1 MWADASLSGRPR
13 DLWARPDGA
22 WGRAL
27 LSDEAIGTLA
37 HAALADL
44 LVARRPLTT
53 HEAARA
59 TEALLPS
66 GLAPTYRLSLRQRC
80 ASAVSRY
87 QREFARPASWR
98 FIGAEVQAEE
108 VRLDLLWTGP
118 GGVIEA
124 DEIKTGS
131 SPELRFAEGIR
142 QASAQV
148 ELGRGTF
155 GPKFDAVRLLLLA
168 RPDLSVRVASDGEI
182 TPVRRAA
189 SCGRATRS

>member
-1 MWADASLSGRPR
+1 MWADASLPGRPR

-27 LSDEAIGTLA
+27 LSDDAIGTLA

-44 LVARRPLTT
+44 LTARLPLTT
-53 HEAARA
+53 RDAVRA
-59 TEALLPS
+59 TDALLPT

-87 QREFARPASWR
+87 QREFARSGSWR

-118 GGVIEA
+118 GGAIEA

-131 SPELRFAEGIR
+131 SPELRFADGVR

-148 ELGRGTF
+148 ELGRRAF
-155 GPKFDAVRLLLLA
+155 GPKFEAVRLLLLA

-182 TPVRRAA
+182 TPIRGAA
-189 SCGRATRS
+189 